1 MLVERCHR
9 VLRVCVAASARRAMR
24 GDGRPV
30 RAGLSAVRVPLACR
44 LPVVCL
50 SFVWRVRGGSAARP
64 GFSASPR
71 TAPSV
76 RTHERMARRPAAG
89 ADPPAAPR
97 SAAQRGTA
105 RCGTARHG
113 TVRHGAVRC
122 GAVRCGAHGSR
133 MCSPAECPVAYA
145 APVSRR

>member
-50 SFVWRVRGGSAARP
+50 SFARRSSGGFAAARLRGRDLALHRAPRRACERTNAWPGGRRRSAGGS
-64 GFSASPR
+64 
-71 TAPSV
+71 
-76 RTHERMARRPAAG
+76 
-89 ADPPAAPR
+89 
-97 SAAQRGTA
+97 AQRGTA
-105 RCGTARHG
+105 R
-113 TVRHGAVRC
+113 HGAART
-122 GAVRCGAHGSR
+122 A
-133 MCSPAECPVAYA
+133 AECA
-145 APVSRR
+145 ARRNAR

>member
-50 SFVWRVRGGSAARP
+50 SFARRSSGGFAAARLR
-64 GFSASPR
+64 GRDLALHR
-71 TAPSV
+71 
-76 RTHERMARRPAAG
+76 
-89 ADPPAAPR
+89 APR
-97 SAAQRGTA
+97 RACERTNAWPGGRRLAPIRRRLRAAQRSA
-105 RCGTARHG
+105 ARHG
-113 TVRHGAVRC
+113 TVRH

>member
-50 SFVWRVRGGSAARP
+50 SPACRSPVVRLAGS
-64 GFSASPR
+64 
-71 TAPSV
+71 
-76 RTHERMARRPAAG
+76 RRLGCAAG
-89 ADPPAAPR
+89 I
-97 SAAQRGTA
+97 
-105 RCGTARHG
+105 
-113 TVRHGAVRC
+113 
-122 GAVRCGAHGSR
+122 
-133 MCSPAECPVAYA
+133 
-145 APVSRR
+145 